1 MSQFVPPVNYFN
13 KLLVMFVLM
22 LASLGCQVDSDVT
35 SEVSSKQPTP
45 NVSTAIDL
53 AADSSPK
60 FASATIFPIYSIAQQ
75 IGGDSIEVSLILS
88 SGESPHTFNPT
99 PGDRLDSDKSELMF
113 YIGNGLDE
121 WVTEIANTNTQL
133 VEVGQGIK
141 KINHESSHD
150 DDHDE
155 NHESSHDDDHDENHE
170 SSHDDDHDDS
180 SIEHHGHDHGP
191 TDPHY
196 WLDPRNGKQIARTIA
211 AQYTLIDPA
220 NASSYQEN
228 LELFNTEVDELY
240 ANLLTQL
247 EVVQNIPFI
256 TFHDS
261 WNYFADAFT
270 LNLVSTFQ
278 PPGEHQPSP
287 RYLKKLQDKIE
298 LEEVRVLFS
307 EPQFPIDTLRS
318 FADDNDLEI
327 GVLDPLGGV
336 DGRMTFQE
344 LLSYNANAL
353 RSSLLEKQ

>member
-1 MSQFVPPVNYFN
+1 
-13 KLLVMFVLM
+13 MFVLM

-150 DDHDE
+150 DDHD
-155 NHESSHDDDHDENHE
+155 
-170 SSHDDDHDDS
+170 DS

-278 PPGEHQPSP
+278 PHGEHQPSP